1 MGKKIWIFIAGIF
14 TGVVLTFIIL
24 LIIANARNGSAQ
36 DINYYESPVSYEGK
50 AQTSFEVFQVLGECA
65 LAHEVSNGNY
75 NMYNGRIVLLIGE
88 KDRFY
93 SDQILNVNNPK
104 QVGVYSYET
113 KGGLP
118 LTVPVIEVAD

>member
-1 MGKKIWIFIAGIF
+1 
-14 TGVVLTFIIL
+14 
-24 LIIANARNGSAQ
+24 
-36 DINYYESPVSYEGK
+36 
-50 AQTSFEVFQVLGECA
+50 
-65 LAHEVSNGNY
+65 
-75 NMYNGRIVLLIGE
+75 MYNGKIVLLIGE